1 LTGLHLFTVDTS
13 ADAFYS
19 TGSDYRVVLTAGTVD
34 GQSVV
39 GHTVASFSIEN
50 RNTKANVTQMA
61 ANVITSTAIA
71 NDAITDAKVAA
82 DVTIASVTGSVGSV
96 TSAVTVGTINAN
108 VITASSIA
116 TDAVTEIQ
124 AGLATALQVEQF
136 VAASELNL
144 ESLLVDIPTVAE
156 FNARSL
162 PSADYFVVSDYTAP
176 PSAATIVT
184 QIEASTVLPT
194 KTDVQNAGLI

>member
-1 LTGLHLFTVDTS
+1 LPS
-13 ADAFYS
+13 IPNNW
-19 TGSDYRVVLTAGTVD
+19 LTAAG
-34 GQSVV
+34 
-39 GHTVASFSIEN
+39 
-50 RNTKANVTQMA
+50 
-61 ANVITSTAIA
+61 IA
-71 NDAITDAKVAA
+71 DNAITDAKVAA

-96 TSAVTVGTINAN
+96 TNAVTVGTINAN
-108 VITASSIA
+108 VITASALA

-124 AGLATALQVEQF
+124 SGLATALQVEQF
-136 VAASELNL
+136 IEASELNL
-144 ESLLVDIPTVAE
+144 ESLIVDIPTVAE
-156 FNARSL
+156 FNARTL